1 MNNHL
6 YRDIE
11 IDMKNLPEELLNL
24 QKNSFLEENILTYI
38 IRNFTQPIDIVI
50 KNQVIEE
57 EHGQYNTSVTN
68 KASYQQSQK

>member
-38 IRNFTQPIDIVI
+38 IRNFTQPIDIVTE
-50 KNQVIEE
+50 NQVIEE

>member
-11 IDMKNLPEELLNL
+11 IDMKNLPEELLSL

-38 IRNFTQPIDIVI
+38 IRNFTQPIDIVTE
-50 KNQVIEE
+50 NQVIEE

>member
-1 MNNHL
+1 M